1 MILVLNCG
9 SSSLKFSLFDKEE
22 RTRLSGLIER
32 IGADESELVLIRGG
46 EEERRGVR
54 AVDHAEA
61 MDRMHEVFC
70 EIYQDA
76 SAIEAIGHRIVH
88 GGERFVEAT
97 LITPEVEEGIAACAA
112 LAPLHNPAHLAGIR
126 AAREYFAALPHIAVF
141 DTAFHQTLPEQ
152 AYLYALPY
160 ELYEQEGLR
169 RYGFHGTSHRYVAQR
184 AAVLLQVESFTGITC
199 HLGNGA
205 SLAAISKGRSVDT
218 SMGLTPLEGIAMG
231 TRSGDVDPAVVF
243 HLVRQRGMEI
253 DEIERLLNNE
263 SGLLGLSGFSQDM
276 REIEEAALGGDQ
288 RSRLALE
295 VFSYRVRKYIGA
307 YFAVLGRIDAL
318 VFTGGIGEKSASVRR
333 WVVQGLEGLGLEL
346 DRARNRA
353 VSGGEGEISA
363 FDSRVRV
370 LVVPTN
376 EELVIAQEVRE
387 VISDGGQ

>member
-9 SSSLKFSLFDKEE
+9 SSSLKFSLFDQEE
-22 RTRLSGLIER
+22 QTRLSGLIER
-32 IGADESELVLIRGG
+32 IGADESELVLIRGR

-61 MDRMHEVFC
+61 MARMHEVFC

-76 SAIEAIGHRIVH
+76 SEIEAIGHRIVH

-97 LITPEVEEGIAACAA
+97 LITPEVEEGIAACVA

-126 AAREYFAALPHIAVF
+126 AAREYFAGLSHIAVF

-160 ELYEQEGLR
+160 ELYEQEGIR
-169 RYGFHGTSHRYVAQR
+169 RYGFHGTSHCYVAQR
-184 AAVLLQVESFTGITC
+184 AAALLQVESFTGITC

-243 HLVRQRGMEI
+243 HLARQRGMEI

-263 SGLLGLSGFSQDM
+263 SGLLGLSGSSQDM

-307 YFAVLGRIDAL
+307 YFAVLGQIDAL
-318 VFTGGIGEKSASVRR
+318 VFTGGIGEKSVSIRR

-387 VISDGGQ
+387 VLSGGGQ